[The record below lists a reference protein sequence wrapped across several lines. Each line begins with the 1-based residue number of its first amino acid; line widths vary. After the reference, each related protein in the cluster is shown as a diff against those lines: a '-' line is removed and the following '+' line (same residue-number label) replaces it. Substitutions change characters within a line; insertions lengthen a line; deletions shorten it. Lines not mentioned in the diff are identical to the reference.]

1 MADLLGQLFAYT
13 EVFDMQTRPELI
25 LLQKSMVIVEGVA
38 RSLDP
43 ALNLWSAAEPIAKE
57 WMQQNLGAGGR
68 LRDAGVG
75 ASSFGRMLADL
86 PEFVTEARAT
96 ATALSEMTRSG
107 IRLDDATVR
116 RLAREEARSARMTR
130 LGIWIAALSLAALAG
145 LQVADKLF

>member
-1 MADLLGQLFAYT
+1 
-13 EVFDMQTRPELI
+13 MQTRPELI